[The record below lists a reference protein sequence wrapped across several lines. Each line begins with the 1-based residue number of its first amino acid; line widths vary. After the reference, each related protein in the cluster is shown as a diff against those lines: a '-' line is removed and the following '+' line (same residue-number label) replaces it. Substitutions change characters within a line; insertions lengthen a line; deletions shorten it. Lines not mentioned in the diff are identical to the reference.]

1 MSNITIK
8 EEDIVAKEFRFGV
21 HIPSRD
27 PESPDWHMI
36 KEQVHLKDGSVVP
49 RIRYLKDYKR
59 PMWITKPAFRNHQ
72 DKKEYEDLD
81 KLLVKS
87 VTQSNLRTE
96 VAKSIGKAW
105 SREGMRELCASP
117 YVYGT
122 DISSTTIIKKTM
134 YMNKWP
140 NTATPYSVCTFDTE
154 TDMIHGHG
162 EVIMASAAFKNE
174 VFISVTKASIQ
185 GYSDQTKRFYDA
197 LDKYLGDIVSEHDL
211 KVTFHIAE
219 DQIDVLRNV
228 FKQIH
233 AWKPDFLA
241 IWNIDFDLGKVFE
254 ACDKAGISP
263 NEIFCD
269 PNIPPHM
276 QLCKYKRGRTKMIT
290 ASGVVKPLPAHS
302 QWHTLFCTA
311 SFYAIDAMSVYKLLR
326 GMEGEEPSYSLDA
339 ILTKKIKRGKLKFE
353 AADKY
358 QKGAW
363 HMFMQKNYIFEYA
376 IYNVFDSFS
385 MLLLDKETKD
395 LSTTLPQFADT
406 TDFCDF
412 NSQPKK
418 IRDALFWFCLT
429 EHRKVLGTVGPKRE
443 DPVPTPQFTF
453 NEDGEEVG
461 EDDEEGGEEGSQD
474 VLSRSGWVLTLP
486 AHMSVLGQPLIKEDP
501 RMLTSIRGFVYDS
514 DVVSSYPNCT
524 LVANV
529 SKATTRKE
537 IIRIGNIDEQ
547 VFRMQN
553 LNIIFGEVNAMD
565 YSTTM
570 FGMPKPKDLLQ
581 QFLADVG

>member
-1 MSNITIK
+1 MSNTIK
-8 EEDIVAKEFRFGV
+8 DQDILAKEFRFGV

-27 PESPDWHMI
+27 PEAPDWHMI
-36 KEQVHLKDGSVVP
+36 KEQVHLKDGSIVP
-49 RIRYLKDYKR
+49 RIRYIKDYKR

-72 DKKEYEDLD
+72 DKKEYEHVD

-87 VTQSNLRTE
+87 TTQSNLRTE
-96 VAKSIGKAW
+96 VAKAIGKSW
-105 SREGMRELCASP
+105 SRESMRELCASP

-140 NTATPYSVCTFDTE
+140 DTITPFTVCTFDTE
-154 TDMIHGHG
+154 TDMIHGHEG
-162 EVIMASAAFKNE
+162 VIMASAAFKNE
-174 VFISVTKASIQ
+174 VIVAVTKAAIQ
-185 GYSDQTKRFYDA
+185 GWSTPEQRFQGA
-197 LDKYLGDIVSEHDL
+197 LDKYLGDVVQEHDL
-211 KVTFHIAE
+211 RVSFHVVDDEIS
-219 DQIDVLRNV
+219 VLRTV

-233 AWKPDFLA
+233 LWKPDFLA
-241 IWNIDFDLGKVFE
+241 IWNIDFDLTKVFN
-254 ACDKAGISP
+254 ACQNAGVSP
-263 NEIFCD
+263 NEILCD
-269 PNIPPHM
+269 PSIPPHM
-276 QLCKYKRGRTKMIT
+276 QLCKYKRGRTKLVT

-311 SFYAIDAMSVYKLLR
+311 SFYVVDAMSVYKLLR
-326 GMEGEEPSYSLDA
+326 GMEGEEPSYSLEA
-339 ILTKKIKRGKLKFE
+339 ILNKKIKRGKLKFE

-358 QKGAW
+358 HKGAW

-376 IYNVFDSFS
+376 VYNVFDSFS

-395 LSTTLPQFADT
+395 LSSTMPSFADT

-418 IRDALFWFCLT
+418 IRDALFWFCLL
-429 EHRKVLGTVGPKRE
+429 EHKMVLGTVGPKKE
-443 DPVPTPQFTF
+443 APPTLEVIL

-461 EDDEEGGEEGSQD
+461 EDEEGLED
-474 VLSRSGWVLTLP
+474 VVDTDVVLDRRNWIITLP

-565 YSTTM
+565 YATTM
-570 FGMPKPKDLLQ
+570 FSMPKPKDLLQ
-581 QFLADVG
+581 QFLSDVS